1 MAWRRDRRTTRGS
14 AVHPALLF
22 GLATVLVLGARLA
35 CAQAGGLE
43 KIEHVIVIYQEN
55 WSYDSLYGR
64 FPGADGLANAGET
77 VRQVRKD
84 GTPYATLPPPLDTSK
99 KPAAIDPRFPA
110 NLPVRPF
117 DVARYVPPEEKTGDL
132 VHRFYH
138 EQHQINGGKM
148 DRFAAWSDNPG
159 LVLSYYD
166 ATDLPEGRLAQQYTM
181 ADRFF
186 HAAFGGSFI
195 NHFWLVCAC
204 TPVWPNAPAGD
215 VVELDAQGFLV
226 KDGAVTPDGY
236 AVNTAFSLNPP
247 YPASVGDPT
256 RRLPLQMMPT
266 IGDRLDERG
275 VSWAWY
281 SGGWNDAVA
290 GHPDSLFQF
299 HHQVFAY
306 FARYADGTAGRAAH
320 LKDIDDFKMALTT
333 GGLPSVSFVK
343 PLGANN
349 EHPGYASL
357 LQGQQNVVDLVG
369 RVQASPYW
377 EDTVIIIT
385 YDENG
390 GRWDHVAPPRG
401 DRWGP
406 GTRVPTIIVSP
417 YAKKGFVDHAT
428 YDTTA
433 ILKLIE
439 MRWNLSPLGTRDAA
453 ANPISNAFDFSQ
465 TP

>member
-1 MAWRRDRRTTRGS
+1 MTPRTDRLTMRGFAIRS
-14 AVHPALLF
+14 ALLLGF
-22 GLATVLVLGARLA
+22 TTGVALVSTLARGQISGL
-35 CAQAGGLE
+35 Q
-43 KIEHVIVIYQEN
+43 KIEHVIVVYQEN
-55 WSYDSLYGR
+55 WSFDSLYGR
-64 FPGADGLANAGET
+64 FPGADGLLSAAET
-77 VRQVRKD
+77 VRQVQKD
-84 GTPYATLPPPLDTSK
+84 GRPYATLPPVLDNSK
-99 KPAAIDPRFPA
+99 KPPEIDARFPP
-110 NLPVRPF
+110 NLPVAPF
-117 DVARYVPPEEKTGDL
+117 DLARYVRPEDKTGDL
-132 VHRFYH
+132 VHRFYQ
-138 EQHQINGGKM
+138 EQHQIDGGRM

-166 ATDLPEGRLAQQYTM
+166 ATDLPEGRLARQYTM
-181 ADRFF
+181 ADHFF
-186 HAAFGGSFI
+186 HAAFGGSFL

-204 TPVWPNAPAGD
+204 TPTWPNAPAAE
-215 VVELDAQGFLV
+215 VVTLDAQGFLA
-226 KDGAVTPDGY
+226 KDGSVTPDGY

-299 HHQVFAY
+299 HHQVFGY

-357 LQGQQNVVDLVG
+357 LQGQQYVVDLVG

-377 EDTVIIIT
+377 KDTVIIIT